1 MSILNNAFWHKGQ
14 RDVVGSRV
22 IQPSTIAANSNDLV
36 TGAEVLW
43 YTIASTA
50 GQSYS
55 KAAASAIDLSALTAL
70 HENNPATTRNDDSA
84 VSPVSTRQNASGLV
98 VAASNHVRII
108 ITIDVSGNF
117 RGYAGEI
124 VATTVTAPLPELDL
138 DDEWPIAML
147 VVTGSK
153 TLGGSAASA
162 HALTILAAMPATP

>member
-70 HENNPATTRNDDSA
+70 HEIIQQLQEMMILRS
-84 VSPVSTRQNASGLV
+84 VQYQQGKMHLV
-98 VAASNHVRII
+98 
-108 ITIDVSGNF
+108 
-117 RGYAGEI
+117 
-124 VATTVTAPLPELDL
+124 
-138 DDEWPIAML
+138 W
-147 VVTGSK
+147 
-153 TLGGSAASA
+153 
-162 HALTILAAMPATP
+162 